1 MIKITDLTNAL
12 VEKNKMTKKE
22 AEFFISLFVDVITDG
37 IKSDKQVKIKG
48 LGTFKV
54 TSVSSRES
62 VDVNTGER
70 IIIEGR
76 DKISFTP
83 ETSLKNRVNAPFEQF
98 ETVMVNDDAD
108 FSAIDERYVAQQAQ
122 LSTEVVNHPEEKLQ
136 PKAPAFVTEEVHDN
150 VDEKELQAPK
160 EVKKKEDKP
169 SHEEPS
175 IQEDPTKN
183 EEKTFEKTNDEQPL
197 EQHQTE
203 SIVLLQADVK
213 ESKSVTSTIE
223 DEKNTQ
229 TPVSEETMSDNNMA
243 LEQILHRTQRTQKY
257 LLALVALLLAS
268 ICFGGLYTIKQ
279 FSLRDNRIKHLMVQ
293 LQSNKQRTSSLLAD
307 SMPSEKTAPEISR
320 QSTSVREN
328 NATISSQK
336 YATISSQKQQKD
348 TKEEISKF
356 SSYTDQQATEH
367 QKQVSSSV
375 DNNEDGDKS
384 SNTYSSA
391 SHYNKD
397 LRIRTGAYTITGIAK
412 TVTVRQ
418 NQTLSSISKTYL
430 GPGMECYIEAVNEKK
445 TVKAG
450 DKIRIPSLKLKK
462 R

>member
-76 DKISFTP
+76 DKISFIP

-108 FSAIDERYVAQQAQ
+108 FSAIDDRYVAQQAQ

-183 EEKTFEKTNDEQPL
+183 EEKTFEETNDEQPL

-203 SIVLLQADVK
+203 SIVLLQTDVK

-223 DEKNTQ
+223 DEKKHAN
-229 TPVSEETMSDNNMA
+229 SC
-243 LEQILHRTQRTQKY
+243 IR
-257 LLALVALLLAS
+257 
-268 ICFGGLYTIKQ
+268 
-279 FSLRDNRIKHLMVQ
+279 RDNV
-293 LQSNKQRTSSLLAD
+293 
-307 SMPSEKTAPEISR
+307 
-320 QSTSVREN
+320 
-328 NATISSQK
+328 
-336 YATISSQKQQKD
+336 
-348 TKEEISKF
+348 
-356 SSYTDQQATEH
+356 
-367 QKQVSSSV
+367 
-375 DNNEDGDKS
+375 
-384 SNTYSSA
+384 
-391 SHYNKD
+391 
-397 LRIRTGAYTITGIAK
+397 
-412 TVTVRQ
+412 
-418 NQTLSSISKTYL
+418 
-430 GPGMECYIEAVNEKK
+430 
-445 TVKAG
+445 
-450 DKIRIPSLKLKK
+450 
-462 R
+462 